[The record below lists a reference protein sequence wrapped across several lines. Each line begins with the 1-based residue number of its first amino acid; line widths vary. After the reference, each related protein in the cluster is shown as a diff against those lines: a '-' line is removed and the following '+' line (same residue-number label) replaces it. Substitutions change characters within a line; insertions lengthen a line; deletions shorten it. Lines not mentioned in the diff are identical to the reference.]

1 MQKKL
6 LIVGGGAA
14 GLSAAIYAARA
25 NIPTTVLYQDGGALS
40 KTDKIENYFGFPQPI
55 SGTELLR
62 RGQEQAVR
70 LGANLIRTEVT
81 GVAYTA
87 EGFSV
92 HSTAGTFPAN
102 AIILS
107 TGTSRRIPLLPGITE
122 WEGRGVSY
130 CAVCDA
136 FFYRGQPVAVLGAG
150 AYALEEAQT
159 LLQTASSVTLL
170 TNGEPSPEIIPAGL
184 QVETRPL
191 TAIEGV
197 DRVEKVLFQT
207 GEPLVVNGVFIA
219 LGTADSNSMAR
230 TLGVFTKDNYILI
243 DADGAT
249 NVPGIFAAGD
259 CTGGLLQIV
268 KAVQEGAQAALC
280 AAQFLRKLN
289 K

>member
-6 LIVGGGAA
+6 LIIGGGAA
-14 GLSAAIYAARA
+14 GLSAAIYASRA
-25 NIPTTVLYQDGGALS
+25 NIPTTVLYRDGGALAQ
-40 KTDKIENYFGFPQPI
+40 TEKIENYFGFPQPV
-55 SGTELLR
+55 SGTELLQ
-62 RGQEQAVR
+62 RGQEQASR
-70 LGANLIRTEVT
+70 LGAKLIQTEVT
-81 GVAYTA
+81 GIAYA
-87 EGFSV
+87 ADGFSV
-92 HSTAGTFPAN
+92 HSTTGAFPAN

-107 TGTSRRIPLLPGITE
+107 TGTSRRTPRLSGITE

-170 TNGEPSPEIIPAGL
+170 TNGEPIPDAIPSGL
-184 QVETRPL
+184 QVETRLL
-191 TAIEGV
+191 TAIEGA

-207 GEPLVVNGVFIA
+207 GEPLAVNGVFIA
-219 LGTADSNSMAR
+219 LGTADSGSIAR
-230 TLGVFTKDNYILI
+230 TLGIFTKDNHILI

-268 KAVQEGAQAALC
+268 KAVQEGAQAALH
-280 AAQFLRKLN
+280 AVQFLRKF
-289 K
+289 

>member
-6 LIVGGGAA
+6 LVIGGGAA
-14 GLSAAIYAARA
+14 GLSAAIYAARS
-25 NIPTTVLYQDGGALS
+25 NIPTTVLYRDGGALA
-40 KTDKIENYFGFPQPI
+40 KTEKIENYFGFPQPI
-55 SGTELLR
+55 SGTELLQKGR
-62 RGQEQAVR
+62 EQASR
-70 LGANLIRTEVT
+70 LGAKLVRTEVT
-81 GVAYTA
+81 GIAYA
-87 EGFSV
+87 SEGFSV
-92 HSTAGTFPAN
+92 HSTTGVFPAD

-107 TGTSRRIPLLPGITE
+107 TGTSRRTPLLPGITE

-170 TNGEPSPEIIPAGL
+170 TNGEPSPETISDGL

-191 TAIEGV
+191 LAVEGV
-197 DRVEKVLFQT
+197 ERVEKVLFQT
-207 GEPLVVNGVFIA
+207 GEPLAVNGVFIA
-219 LGTADSNSMAR
+219 LGTADSGSMAR
-230 TLGVFTKDNYILI
+230 TLGIFTKDNHILI

-259 CTGGLLQIV
+259 CTGGLLQVV
-268 KAVQEGAQAALC
+268 KAVQEGAQAALQ
-280 AAQFLRKLN
+280 ATRFLRKP
-289 K
+289 